1 MFRKVFR
8 QVDGPTWIVALV
20 IYAAWGALIWYNA
33 ALPWW
38 FMMPVGA
45 YLLAWLS
52 RCTGVVAICPG
63 VSTDWPVVSLSP
75 VPQEPYHSSS
85 RH

>member
-20 IYAAWGALIWYNA
+20 IYAGWGALIWYNA

-38 FMMPVGA
+38 FMMPVALGLLWVELKA
-45 YLLAWLS
+45 LSYLFID
-52 RCTGVVAICPG
+52 R
-63 VSTDWPVVSLSP
+63 P
-75 VPQEPYHSSS
+75 VPPPVSVASQSDPPDERPMV
-85 RH
+85 R